1 MEADKEKVKNVLEKT
16 IQKSPL
22 VKDILGP
29 VPKTSEEIW
38 REMGLLI
45 E

>member
-1 MEADKEKVKNVLEKT
+1 MEADKEKVRDALEKT

-29 VPKTSEEIW
+29 IPKTPEEIW
-38 REMGLLI
+38 RKMGLLI

>member
-1 MEADKEKVKNVLEKT
+1 MEVDKEKVRDALEKT
-16 IQKSPL
+16 IQKSSL

-29 VPKTSEEIW
+29 IPKTPEEIW
-38 REMGLLI
+38 RKMGLLI